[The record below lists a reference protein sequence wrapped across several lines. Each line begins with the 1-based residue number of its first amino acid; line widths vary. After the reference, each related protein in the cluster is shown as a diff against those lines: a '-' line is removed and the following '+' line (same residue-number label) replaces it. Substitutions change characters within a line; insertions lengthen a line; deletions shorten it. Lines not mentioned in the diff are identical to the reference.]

1 MERREKQIKRVER
14 YEEIFDKVSAAAR
27 RLDEARGAFDALAP
41 DIEALEAYY
50 TGAEWKRDF
59 AADEAGKLP
68 PELKRGV
75 LSEDAVYDLL
85 EDVAR
90 LRGSHNE
97 E

>member
-14 YEEIFDKVSAAAR
+14 YEERFDKVSAAAR

-50 TGAEWKRDF
+50 TRAEWKRDF